1 MQYDNYLLTRLSLQS
16 NKQQVLHF
24 GNSGAIIAVMRF
36 KKGDKVEVLSQKE
49 VPSGSWRCAEI
60 ICGNGHNYTVR
71 YDGYSSANDKKF
83 LDRVS
88 RKSIRP
94 CPPILEVSEF
104 WVPGDVVEVFDIIS
118 WKMATISKVLRKRF
132 FLVRLLGSSLEF
144 KIKECHI
151 RVRQSWQDDKWVVI
165 GEGSGSWENGKHER
179 NSTLYCRTSGYQVKK
194 AKIRMDLHVNDDL
207 FPVKNSVN
215 VHESHVASSKTLK
228 RGSPCF
234 LSQVEGDTG
243 AAEKLRRIDK
253 HGRLHRVVAANP
265 CSLIEAVAFPREML
279 GEIYIHPS
287 CNDGMMGISDF
298 EAERKKST
306 GAVGCSLA
314 VNFDSNDAHSVTSS
328 VGSCSIDSNTSYKLP
343 CHVSAGAIEDSDGN
357 FSDAESSCQLRHE
370 EGNCLLPTKE
380 ELAVEIHRLELH
392 AYRSTME
399 ALYASGPLSWE
410 QEALGQGW
418 RACTPLFPMSQN
430 ELGPPVGLKY
440 LCG

>member
-1 MQYDNYLLTRLSLQS
+1 
-16 NKQQVLHF
+16 
-24 GNSGAIIAVMRF
+24 MRF

-71 YDGYSSANDKKF
+71 YDGYSCANDKKF

-94 CPPILEVSEF
+94 CPPLLEVSEF
-104 WVPGDVVEVFDIIS
+104 WVPGDVVEVLDNFS
-118 WKMATISKVLRKRF
+118 WKMATISKVLGKKY

-144 KIKECHI
+144 KLKEFDI

-165 GEGSGSWENGKHER
+165 GEGSGSWEDVKHDR
-179 NSTLYCRTSGYQVKK
+179 SLTLYCQTSSYRVKN
-194 AKIRMDLHVNDDL
+194 AKIRMNLHVNNDC

-215 VHESHVASSKTLK
+215 VHESHIASSKTLK
-228 RGSPCF
+228 RGSPLCH
-234 LSQVEGDTG
+234 SQAEGYTG

-253 HGRLHRVVAANP
+253 DGRLHPVIAANP
-265 CSLIEAVAFPREML
+265 SSLPEQVEAVAFPREMM

-287 CNDGMMGISDF
+287 FNDGTTGVSEV
-298 EAERKKST
+298 EAERRKST

-314 VNFDSNDAHSVTSS
+314 VNLDSSDAHSVTCS
-328 VGSCSIDSNTSYKLP
+328 VGSCSIDSNNSYKLP
-343 CHVSAGAIEDSDGN
+343 HHVSAGPIEDSDGN
-357 FSDAESSCQLRHE
+357 FSDAESFCQLRHE

-380 ELAVEIHRLELH
+380 ELAAEIHRLELH

-399 ALYASGPLSWE
+399 ALHASGPLSWE
-410 QEALGQGW
+410 QEALVTNLRLSLHISNDEHLMQI
-418 RACTPLFPMSQN
+418 RNLVSADNSIPIR
-430 ELGPPVGLKY
+430 
-440 LCG
+440 